1 MASEFSVGVI
11 IGGIVGSSFRS
22 AVSGTRR
29 ALDSLGDTSR
39 RLQER
44 QNALTRA
51 TERYGQLG
59 SSRMQ
64 RLNSELLRVSRTMEQ
79 IERQQRRLSAV
90 SATSDALK
98 ANRMALYGQGAET
111 YAIGRT
117 LGAPV
122 MASVKQYASFE
133 SQLRDISVTGD
144 LDAKQERAIGLA
156 IRQASLKIN
165 QLQESLMGGVGQL
178 VADGMAP
185 EQAAT
190 FAEMLGKTA
199 TATKADMTDLAKMT
213 YAFSDALKITDAK
226 ELEQAFGMAATGA
239 KLGSF
244 ELKDMAKAL
253 PGMTKAFAARGIT
266 GKEAIMEIVSS
277 LEVGKGS
284 GSAEEAVTNM
294 SNWLAAM
301 GRNDTI
307 QKYAKAGINYQK
319 SMQNLVAQGFS
330 QYESSLM
337 IANAFID
344 DKGKAFVQQWEKAG
358 AVGDREGQQK
368 LMESFG
374 LAEVFTDIQTVNHL
388 LSMRQGWDKYL
399 SNKQEMKSP
408 AAKNTLSTDFTKQN
422 DTLEARW
429 RRTQVGF
436 NEAAISIGESLRP
449 ALIQLGETFIP
460 LMDSVGKW
468 IAANPQ
474 LVSGTIKVVGAL
486 LAFKMATIGLK
497 LGLNLLISPFVNV
510 WKNAVLLRANWL
522 RLTLALGEGGKL
534 RWLVTGFS
542 AVARGARTLGGV
554 LSGGLVRGIM
564 IAGRAVLWI
573 GRALLMN
580 PIGLAI
586 TAVAAAAYLIY
597 RNWGAVSS
605 WFKQRWADIKEA
617 FNGGVVGI
625 GKLLINWSPVG
636 LLRLTLALGE
646 GGKLRWLVTGFS
658 AVARGAR
665 TLGGV
670 LSGGLVRGI
679 MIAGRAVLWIGRA
692 LLMNPIG
699 LAITAVAAAAYLI
712 YRNWGAVSSW
722 FKQRWADIKE
732 AFNGGVV
739 GIGKLLINWSPVGL
753 LRLTLA
759 LGEGGK
765 LRWLVTGFSAVA
777 RGARTLGGV
786 LSGGLVRGIMIA
798 GRAVLWIGRALLM
811 NPIGLAITAV
821 AAAAYLIYRNWGAV
835 SSWFKQRWADIKEAF
850 NGGVVGIGKLLINWS
865 PVGLLYKAFAA
876 ALKYLGVDL
885 PAKFTDFG
893 GHLIDGLING
903 IKNKWESLKTT
914 VTDMGDS
921 VGGWFKEKL
930 GIHSPSRVF
939 MGFGD
944 NIAQGAAIGLQRT
957 TPQAVLAGQRMAS
970 ELLPKMP
977 VSIQGPK
984 ILDNTSDVRFSMP
997 SLDIN
1002 GFMSSAKNALGAVI
1016 NSLSSMS
1023 AIPLSTRASLL
1034 PGQRLAN
1041 EMTPDVPRIPSP
1053 EIMAAGY
1060 SGRGAAATGG
1070 GTSGGI
1076 QVSFNPQFFLNGK
1089 ETAAPDG
1096 LTGALNMSLHELEK
1110 MLERLLA
1117 QQQRR
1122 RYS

>member
-64 RLNSELLRVSRTMEQ
+64 RLNSDLLRVSRTMEQ

-98 ANRMALYGQGAET
+98 SNRMALYGQGAET
-111 YAIGRT
+111 YGIART

-122 MASVKQYASFE
+122 MASVKQYSSFE

-144 LDAKQERAIGLA
+144 LDSRQEQAIGTA
-156 IRQASLKIN
+156 IRRASLQVN
-165 QLQESLMGGVGQL
+165 QLQESLLGGVGQL
-178 VADGMAP
+178 VADGMNP
-185 EQAAT
+185 QQAAT
-190 FAEMLGKTA
+190 FAGMLGKAA

-226 ELEQAFGMAATGA
+226 ELEQAFGIAATGA

-253 PGMTKAFAARGIT
+253 PGMAKAFAARGIY
-266 GKEAIMEIVSS
+266 GKDAITQIVAS

-301 GRNDTI
+301 GRGDTT
-307 QKYAKAGINYQK
+307 QKYAKAGVDYQG
-319 SMQNLVAQGFS
+319 SMQNYVAQGLS
-330 QYESSLM
+330 QYEASLM
-337 IANAFID
+337 IANRFID
-344 DKGKAFVQQWEKAG
+344 GKGKAFVQQWKAAG
-358 AVGDREGQQK
+358 SRGDQEGQQK

-388 LSMRQGWDKYL
+388 LSMRQGWDKYQ
-399 SNKQEMKSP
+399 SNKQEMNTPSAMATLDKD
-408 AAKNTLSTDFTKQN
+408 AAKQN
-422 DTLEARW
+422 DTLEGRW
-429 RRTQVGF
+429 RRTQIGF
-436 NEAAISIGESLRP
+436 NDSAISIGESLRP

-460 LMDSVGKW
+460 IMNSVGKW

-474 LVSGTIKVVGAL
+474 LVSGTIQVIGAL

-522 RLTLALGEGGKL
+522 RLSLALGEGGKL

-597 RNWGAVSS
+597 RNWGAVSN
-605 WFKQRWADIKEA
+605 WFKQRWADIKTA
-617 FNGGVVGI
+617 FNGGIVGI
-625 GKLLINWSPVG
+625 GKLL
-636 LLRLTLALGE
+636 L
-646 GGKLRWLVTGFS
+646 
-658 AVARGAR
+658 
-665 TLGGV
+665 
-670 LSGGLVRGI
+670 
-679 MIAGRAVLWIGRA
+679 
-692 LLMNPIG
+692 
-699 LAITAVAAAAYLI
+699 
-712 YRNWGAVSSW
+712 
-722 FKQRWADIKE
+722 
-732 AFNGGVV
+732 
-739 GIGKLLINWSPVGL
+739 
-753 LRLTLA
+753 
-759 LGEGGK
+759 
-765 LRWLVTGFSAVA
+765 
-777 RGARTLGGV
+777 
-786 LSGGLVRGIMIA
+786 
-798 GRAVLWIGRALLM
+798 
-811 NPIGLAITAV
+811 
-821 AAAAYLIYRNWGAV
+821 
-835 SSWFKQRWADIKEAF
+835 
-850 NGGVVGIGKLLINWS
+850 NWS
-865 PVGLLYKAFAA
+865 PVGLLYKAFAG
-876 ALKYLGVDL
+876 ALKYLGIDL
-885 PAKFTDFG
+885 PAQFTDFG
-893 GHLIDGLING
+893 GHLIDGLVNG
-903 IKNKWESLKTT
+903 IKNKWESVKST
-914 VTDMGDS
+914 VSDLGDN

-944 NIAQGAAIGLQRT
+944 NIAQGASIGIKRT
-957 TPQAVLAGQRMAS
+957 TPAAALAGQQMANQ
-970 ELLPKMP
+970 LFPNTP
-977 VSIQGPK
+977 PSIQGPK
-984 ILDNTSDVRFSMP
+984 IIDNTSGFRLGMP
-997 SLDIN
+997 SLDTD
-1002 GFMSSAKNALGAVI
+1002 GLLSSARDKLGGVI
-1016 NSLSSMS
+1016 NSLSSMP
-1023 AIPLSTRASLL
+1023 AIRLSTAATALPEQRRAGEINQNAYSLPSPDISGL
-1034 PGQRLAN
+1034 LSFARNAFGELINSLSPMPAMRIPAAAPTLTGQRIAN

-1060 SGRGAAATGG
+1060 SGHGAASTGG

>member
-1 MASEFSVGVI
+1 VASEFSVGVI

-64 RLNSELLRVSRTMEQ
+64 RLNSDLLRVSRTMEQ

-98 ANRMALYGQGAET
+98 ANRMALYGQGVEAYAMAQTVYHTVSPAVQQSMSFKDKMIDMSITAKYDDKTRNALAEQIKGWALK
-111 YAIGRT
+111 YNQYQDDMQDAVGSLISDNIDNVSDIGY
-117 LGAPV
+117 LMP
-122 MASVKQYASFE
+122 
-133 SQLRDISVTGD
+133 DI
-144 LDAKQERAIGLA
+144 ARA
-156 IRQASLKIN
+156 
-165 QLQESLMGGVGQL
+165 
-178 VADGMAP
+178 
-185 EQAAT
+185 
-190 FAEMLGKTA
+190 A
-199 TATKADMTDLAKMT
+199 TATRTSGQDWAKVAAVWQNSLKGAAKDFGAVQNIMA
-213 YAFSDALKITDAK
+213 YAGD
-226 ELEQAFGMAATGA
+226 Q
-239 KLGSF
+239 GSF
-244 ELKDMAKAL
+244 EIPDQVKWMQSLAPMMAGVAS
-253 PGMTKAFAARGIT
+253 
-266 GKEAIMEIVSS
+266 GKEAVAEIGAS
-277 LEVGKGS
+277 LQIAKIGAGS
-284 GSAEEAVTNM
+284 TDEAANNFKNFLTKIFARDTQKQFADLGVDLQGSIESYKAAGISPIEGMMSVIERYLNAKSPEA
-294 SNWLAAM
+294 LAGFKSAM
-301 GRNDTI
+301 KIKNDTARDEAL
-307 QKYAKAGINYQK
+307 QALAKNFGLGEMFAD
-319 SMQNLVAQGFS
+319 MQV
-330 QYESSLM
+330 M
-337 IANAFID
+337 
-344 DKGKAFVQQWEKAG
+344 AFVRPMLSNMDRYREIRAG
-358 AVGDREGQQK
+358 ALKAADN
-368 LMESFG
+368 
-374 LAEVFTDIQTVNHL
+374 DL
-388 LSMRQGWDKYL
+388 LGNSYDQRL
-399 SNKQEMKSP
+399 KSP
-408 AAKNTLSTDFTKQN
+408 
-422 DTLEARW
+422 LEATKALVVNSRDL
-429 RRTQVGF
+429 
-436 NEAAISIGESLRP
+436 AITLGDQLAPSFISLAQELLP
-449 ALIQLGETFIP
+449 LIQGAKQW
-460 LMDSVGKW
+460 V
-468 IAANPQ
+468 AAHPQ
-474 LVSGTIKVVGAL
+474 LVSGIFKVITAL
-486 LAFKMATIGLK
+486 IAFKIAVIGLK
-497 LGLNLLISPFVNV
+497 LGINLLISPFVNV
-510 WKNAVLLRANWL
+510 WKSIVLLQ
-522 RLTLALGEGGKL
+522 
-534 RWLVTGFS
+534 
-542 AVARGARTLGGV
+542 
-554 LSGGLVRGIM
+554 
-564 IAGRAVLWI
+564 
-573 GRALLMN
+573 
-580 PIGLAI
+580 
-586 TAVAAAAYLIY
+586 
-597 RNWGAVSS
+597 SS
-605 WFKQRWADIKEA
+605 W
-617 FNGGVVGI
+617 
-625 GKLLINWSPVG
+625 
-636 LLRLTLALGE
+636 
-646 GGKLRWLVTGFS
+646 
-658 AVARGAR
+658 
-665 TLGGV
+665 
-670 LSGGLVRGI
+670 
-679 MIAGRAVLWIGRA
+679 
-692 LLMNPIG
+692 
-699 LAITAVAAAAYLI
+699 
-712 YRNWGAVSSW
+712 
-722 FKQRWADIKE
+722 
-732 AFNGGVV
+732 
-739 GIGKLLINWSPVGL
+739 

-957 TPQAVLAGQRMAS
+957 TPQAALAGQRMAS

-1023 AIPLSTRASLL
+1023 AIPHSTRASLL

-1060 SGRGAAATGG
+1060 SDRGAAASGG

-1076 QVSFNPQFFLNGK
+1076 KVSFNPQFYLNGK

>member
-226 ELEQAFGMAATGA
+226 ELEKAFGMAATGA

-408 AAKNTLSTDFTKQN
+408 TAQNTLSTDFTKQN

-597 RNWGAVSS
+597 RNWGAVSN
-605 WFKQRWADIKEA
+605 WFKQRWADIKTA
-617 FNGGVVGI
+617 FNGGIVGI
-625 GKLLINWSPVG
+625 GKLL
-636 LLRLTLALGE
+636 L
-646 GGKLRWLVTGFS
+646 
-658 AVARGAR
+658 
-665 TLGGV
+665 
-670 LSGGLVRGI
+670 
-679 MIAGRAVLWIGRA
+679 
-692 LLMNPIG
+692 
-699 LAITAVAAAAYLI
+699 
-712 YRNWGAVSSW
+712 
-722 FKQRWADIKE
+722 
-732 AFNGGVV
+732 
-739 GIGKLLINWSPVGL
+739 
-753 LRLTLA
+753 
-759 LGEGGK
+759 
-765 LRWLVTGFSAVA
+765 
-777 RGARTLGGV
+777 
-786 LSGGLVRGIMIA
+786 
-798 GRAVLWIGRALLM
+798 
-811 NPIGLAITAV
+811 
-821 AAAAYLIYRNWGAV
+821 
-835 SSWFKQRWADIKEAF
+835 
-850 NGGVVGIGKLLINWS
+850 NWS
-865 PVGLLYKAFAA
+865 PVGLLYKAFAG
-876 ALKYLGVDL
+876 ALKYLGIDL
-885 PAKFTDFG
+885 PAQFTDFG
-893 GHLIDGLING
+893 GHLIDGLVNG
-903 IKNKWESLKTT
+903 IKNKWESVKST
-914 VTDMGDS
+914 VSDLGDN

-944 NIAQGAAIGLQRT
+944 NIAQGASIGIKRT
-957 TPQAVLAGQRMAS
+957 TPAAALAGQQMANQ
-970 ELLPKMP
+970 LFPNTP
-977 VSIQGPK
+977 PSIQGPK
-984 ILDNTSDVRFSMP
+984 IIDNTSGFRLGMP
-997 SLDIN
+997 SLDTD
-1002 GFMSSAKNALGAVI
+1002 GLLSSARDKLGGVI
-1016 NSLSSMS
+1016 NSLSSMP
-1023 AIPLSTRASLL
+1023 AIRLSTAATALPEQRRAGEINQNAYSLPSPDISGL
-1034 PGQRLAN
+1034 LSFARNAFGELINSLSPMPAMRIPAAAPTLTGQRIAN

-1060 SGRGAAATGG
+1060 SGHGAASTGG

>member
-64 RLNSELLRVSRTMEQ
+64 RLNSDLLRVSRTMEQ

-98 ANRMALYGQGAET
+98 SNRMALYGQGAET
-111 YAIGRT
+111 YGIART

-122 MASVKQYASFE
+122 INSVKQYASFE

-144 LDAKQERAIGLA
+144 LDSRQEQAIGTA
-156 IRQASLKIN
+156 IRRASLQVN
-165 QLQESLMGGVGQL
+165 QLQESLLGGVGQL
-178 VADGMAP
+178 VADGMNP
-185 EQAAT
+185 QQAAT
-190 FAEMLGKTA
+190 FAGMLGKAA

-226 ELEQAFGMAATGA
+226 ELEQAFGIAATGA

-253 PGMTKAFAARGIT
+253 PGMAKAFAARGIY
-266 GKEAIMEIVSS
+266 GKDAITQIVAS

-301 GRNDTI
+301 GRGDTT
-307 QKYAKAGINYQK
+307 QKYAKAGVDYQG
-319 SMQNLVAQGFS
+319 SMQNYVAQGLS
-330 QYESSLM
+330 QYEASLM
-337 IANAFID
+337 IANRFID
-344 DKGKAFVQQWEKAG
+344 GKGKAFVQQWKAAG
-358 AVGDREGQQK
+358 SRGDQEGQQK

-388 LSMRQGWDKYL
+388 LSMRQGWDKYQ
-399 SNKQEMKSP
+399 SNKQEMNTPSAMSTLDKD
-408 AAKNTLSTDFTKQN
+408 AAKQN
-422 DTLEARW
+422 DTLEGRW
-429 RRTQVGF
+429 RKTQIGF
-436 NEAAISIGESLRP
+436 NDSAISIGESLRP

-460 LMDSVGKW
+460 LMNSVGKW

-474 LVSGTIKVVGAL
+474 LVSGTIQVIGAL

-522 RLTLALGEGGKL
+522 RLSLALGEGGKL

-542 AVARGARTLGGV
+542 TVAKGARTLGGV

-597 RNWGAVSS
+597 RNWGAVSN
-605 WFKQRWADIKEA
+605 WFKQRWADIKTA
-617 FNGGVVGI
+617 FNGGIVGI
-625 GKLLINWSPVG
+625 GKLL
-636 LLRLTLALGE
+636 L
-646 GGKLRWLVTGFS
+646 
-658 AVARGAR
+658 
-665 TLGGV
+665 
-670 LSGGLVRGI
+670 
-679 MIAGRAVLWIGRA
+679 
-692 LLMNPIG
+692 
-699 LAITAVAAAAYLI
+699 
-712 YRNWGAVSSW
+712 
-722 FKQRWADIKE
+722 
-732 AFNGGVV
+732 
-739 GIGKLLINWSPVGL
+739 
-753 LRLTLA
+753 
-759 LGEGGK
+759 
-765 LRWLVTGFSAVA
+765 
-777 RGARTLGGV
+777 
-786 LSGGLVRGIMIA
+786 
-798 GRAVLWIGRALLM
+798 
-811 NPIGLAITAV
+811 
-821 AAAAYLIYRNWGAV
+821 
-835 SSWFKQRWADIKEAF
+835 
-850 NGGVVGIGKLLINWS
+850 NWS
-865 PVGLLYKAFAA
+865 PVGLLYKAFAG
-876 ALKYLGVDL
+876 ALKYLGIDL
-885 PAKFTDFG
+885 PAQFTDFG
-893 GHLIDGLING
+893 GHLIDGLVNG
-903 IKNKWESLKTT
+903 IKNKWESVKST
-914 VTDMGDS
+914 VSDLGDN

-944 NIAQGAAIGLQRT
+944 NIAQGASIGIKRT
-957 TPQAVLAGQRMAS
+957 TPAAALAGQQMANQ
-970 ELLPKMP
+970 LFPNTP
-977 VSIQGPK
+977 PSIQGPK
-984 ILDNTSDVRFSMP
+984 IIDNTSGFRLGMP
-997 SLDIN
+997 SLDTD
-1002 GFMSSAKNALGAVI
+1002 GLLSSARDKLGGVI
-1016 NSLSSMS
+1016 NSLSSMP
-1023 AIPLSTRASLL
+1023 AIRLSTAATALPEQRRAGEINQNAYSLPSPDISGL
-1034 PGQRLAN
+1034 LSFARNAFGELINSLSPMPAMRIPAAAPTLTGQRIAN

-1060 SGRGAAATGG
+1060 SGHGAASTGG

>member
-111 YAIGRT
+111 YGIART

-122 MASVKQYASFE
+122 MASVKQYSSFE

-144 LDAKQERAIGLA
+144 LDSRQEQAIGTA
-156 IRQASLKIN
+156 IRRASLQVN
-165 QLQESLMGGVGQL
+165 QLQESLLSGVG
-178 VADGMAP
+178 DGMNP
-185 EQAAT
+185 QQAAT
-190 FAEMLGKTA
+190 FAGMLGKAA

-226 ELEQAFGMAATGA
+226 ELEQAFGIAATGA

-253 PGMTKAFAARGIT
+253 PGMAKAFAARGIY
-266 GKEAIMEIVSS
+266 GKDAITQIVAS

-301 GRNDTI
+301 GRGDTT
-307 QKYAKAGINYQK
+307 QKYAKAGVDYQG
-319 SMQNLVAQGFS
+319 SMQNYVAQGFS
-330 QYESSLM
+330 QYEASLM
-337 IANAFID
+337 IANRFID
-344 DKGKAFVQQWEKAG
+344 GKGKAFVQQWKAAG
-358 AVGDREGQQK
+358 SRGDQEGQQK

-388 LSMRQGWDKYL
+388 LSMRQGWDKYQ
-399 SNKQEMKSP
+399 SNKQEMNTPSAMSTLDKD
-408 AAKNTLSTDFTKQN
+408 AAKQN
-422 DTLEARW
+422 DTLEGRW
-429 RRTQVGF
+429 RRTQIGF
-436 NEAAISIGESLRP
+436 NDSAISIGESLRP

-460 LMDSVGKW
+460 LMNSVGKW

-474 LVSGTIKVVGAL
+474 LVSGTIQVIGAL

-542 AVARGARTLGGV
+542 SVARGARTLGGV

-617 FNGGVVGI
+617 FNGGI
-625 GKLLINWSPVG
+625 
-636 LLRLTLALGE
+636 
-646 GGKLRWLVTGFS
+646 
-658 AVARGAR
+658 
-665 TLGGV
+665 
-670 LSGGLVRGI
+670 
-679 MIAGRAVLWIGRA
+679 
-692 LLMNPIG
+692 
-699 LAITAVAAAAYLI
+699 
-712 YRNWGAVSSW
+712 
-722 FKQRWADIKE
+722 
-732 AFNGGVV
+732 
-739 GIGKLLINWSPVGL
+739 
-753 LRLTLA
+753 
-759 LGEGGK
+759 
-765 LRWLVTGFSAVA
+765 
-777 RGARTLGGV
+777 
-786 LSGGLVRGIMIA
+786 
-798 GRAVLWIGRALLM
+798 
-811 NPIGLAITAV
+811 
-821 AAAAYLIYRNWGAV
+821 
-835 SSWFKQRWADIKEAF
+835 
-850 NGGVVGIGKLLINWS
+850 VGIGKLLINWS

-957 TPQAVLAGQRMAS
+957 TPLAALAGQR
-970 ELLPKMP
+970 
-977 VSIQGPK
+977 
-984 ILDNTSDVRFSMP
+984 
-997 SLDIN
+997 
-1002 GFMSSAKNALGAVI
+1002 
-1016 NSLSSMS
+1016 
-1023 AIPLSTRASLL
+1023 
-1034 PGQRLAN
+1034 LAT

-1060 SGRGAAATGG
+1060 SGRGAVATGG

-1089 ETAAPDG
+1089 ETAAPAG

-1117 QQQRR
+1117 QKQRR
-1122 RYS
+1122 GYE

>member
-64 RLNSELLRVSRTMEQ
+64 RLNSDLLRVSRTMEQ

-98 ANRMALYGQGAET
+98 SNRMALYGQGAET
-111 YAIGRT
+111 YGIART

-122 MASVKQYASFE
+122 MASVKQYSSFE

-156 IRQASLKIN
+156 IRHASLKVN

-185 EQAAT
+185 KQAAT

-226 ELEQAFGMAATGA
+226 ELEQAFGMAATGS

-253 PGMTKAFAARGIT
+253 PGLAKAFAARGIT
-266 GKEAIMEIVSS
+266 GKEAIMQIVSS

-284 GSAEEAVTNM
+284 GSSEEAVTNM

-301 GRNDTI
+301 GRGDTM

-319 SMQNLVAQGFS
+319 SMQNLVSQGFS

-344 DKGKAFVQQWEKAG
+344 DKGKAFVQQWNAAKDS
-358 AVGDREGQQK
+358 GDQEGQQK

-388 LSMRQGWDKYL
+388 LSMRQGWDKYQ
-399 SNKQEMKSP
+399 SNKKEMNSP
-408 AAKNTLSTDFTKQN
+408 AAQNTLSTDFKKQN

-436 NEAAISIGESLRP
+436 NESAISIGESLRP

-460 LMDSVGKW
+460 LMNSVGKW

-474 LVSGTIKVVGAL
+474 LVSGTIQVIGAL

-542 AVARGARTLGGV
+542 AVAKGAGTLARV
-554 LSGGLVRGIM
+554 LGGGLVRGLM
-564 IAGRAVLWI
+564 LAGRAVLFI

-580 PIGLAI
+580 PIGLII
-586 TAVAAAAYLIY
+586 TGVAMAAYLIY
-597 RNWGAVSS
+597 RYWGPISAFFKRMWAQVTSAFSS
-605 WFKQRWADIKEA
+605 AWSGIKSAWSSVTGWFSGIWGSIKTA
-617 FNGGVVGI
+617 FNGGIVGI
-625 GKLLINWSPVG
+625 GKLIMNWSPLG
-636 LLRLTLALGE
+636 L
-646 GGKLRWLVTGFS
+646 F
-658 AVARGAR
+658 
-665 TLGGV
+665 
-670 LSGGLVRGI
+670 
-679 MIAGRAVLWIGRA
+679 
-692 LLMNPIG
+692 
-699 LAITAVAAAAYLI
+699 
-712 YRNWGAVSSW
+712 
-722 FKQRWADIKE
+722 
-732 AFNGGVV
+732 
-739 GIGKLLINWSPVGL
+739 
-753 LRLTLA
+753 
-759 LGEGGK
+759 
-765 LRWLVTGFSAVA
+765 
-777 RGARTLGGV
+777 
-786 LSGGLVRGIMIA
+786 
-798 GRAVLWIGRALLM
+798 
-811 NPIGLAITAV
+811 
-821 AAAAYLIYRNWGAV
+821 
-835 SSWFKQRWADIKEAF
+835 
-850 NGGVVGIGKLLINWS
+850 
-865 PVGLLYKAFAA
+865 YKAFAGVMSWF
-876 ALKYLGVDL
+876 GVDL
-885 PAKFTDFG
+885 PKNFTDFG
-893 GHLIDGLING
+893 GNLIAGLVNG
-903 IKNKWESLKTT
+903 IGNKLAAAKDTIVNFGNSI
-914 VTDMGDS
+914 S
-921 VGGWFKEKL
+921 GWFKETL

-944 NIAQGAAIGLQRT
+944 NIGQGAAIGLQRT
-957 TPQAVLAGQRMAS
+957 TPLAALAGQR
-970 ELLPKMP
+970 
-977 VSIQGPK
+977 
-984 ILDNTSDVRFSMP
+984 
-997 SLDIN
+997 
-1002 GFMSSAKNALGAVI
+1002 
-1016 NSLSSMS
+1016 
-1023 AIPLSTRASLL
+1023 
-1034 PGQRLAN
+1034 LAT

-1060 SGRGAAATGG
+1060 SGRGAATAGG

-1076 QVSFNPQFFLNGK
+1076 QVSFNPQFYLNGK
-1089 ETAAPDG
+1089 ETAAPAG

-1110 MLERLLA
+1110 MLERLMA
-1117 QQQRR
+1117 QKQRR
-1122 RYS
+1122 GYE

>member
-98 ANRMALYGQGAET
+98 ANRMALYGQGAEI

-408 AAKNTLSTDFTKQN
+408 TAQNTLSTDFTKQN

-564 IAGRAVLWI
+564 LAGRAVLWI

-617 FNGGVVGI
+617 FNGGI
-625 GKLLINWSPVG
+625 
-636 LLRLTLALGE
+636 
-646 GGKLRWLVTGFS
+646 
-658 AVARGAR
+658 
-665 TLGGV
+665 
-670 LSGGLVRGI
+670 
-679 MIAGRAVLWIGRA
+679 
-692 LLMNPIG
+692 
-699 LAITAVAAAAYLI
+699 
-712 YRNWGAVSSW
+712 
-722 FKQRWADIKE
+722 
-732 AFNGGVV
+732 
-739 GIGKLLINWSPVGL
+739 
-753 LRLTLA
+753 
-759 LGEGGK
+759 
-765 LRWLVTGFSAVA
+765 
-777 RGARTLGGV
+777 
-786 LSGGLVRGIMIA
+786 
-798 GRAVLWIGRALLM
+798 
-811 NPIGLAITAV
+811 
-821 AAAAYLIYRNWGAV
+821 
-835 SSWFKQRWADIKEAF
+835 
-850 NGGVVGIGKLLINWS
+850 VGIGKLLINWS

-939 MGFGD
+939 IGFGDNIAQGEGGKLRWLVTGFSAVARGARTLGGVLSGGLVRGIMLAGRAVLWIGRALLMNPIGLAITAVAAAAYLIYRNWGAVSSWFKQRWADIKEAFNGGIVGIGKLLINWSPVGLLYKAFAAALKYLGVDLPAKFTDFGGHLIDGLINGIKNKWESLKTTVTDMGDSVGGWFKEKLGIHSPSRVFIGFGD

-957 TPQAVLAGQRMAS
+957 TPLAALAGQR
-970 ELLPKMP
+970 
-977 VSIQGPK
+977 
-984 ILDNTSDVRFSMP
+984 
-997 SLDIN
+997 
-1002 GFMSSAKNALGAVI
+1002 
-1016 NSLSSMS
+1016 
-1023 AIPLSTRASLL
+1023 
-1034 PGQRLAN
+1034 LAT

-1060 SGRGAAATGG
+1060 SGRGAAAAGG

-1089 ETAAPDG
+1089 ETAAPAG
-1096 LTGALNMSLHELEK
+1096 LTSALNMSLHELEK

-1117 QQQRR
+1117 QKQRR
-1122 RYS
+1122 GYE

>member
-64 RLNSELLRVSRTMEQ
+64 RLNSDLLRVSRTMEQ

-144 LDAKQERAIGLA
+144 LDSRQEQAIGTA
-156 IRQASLKIN
+156 IRRASLQVN
-165 QLQESLMGGVGQL
+165 QLQESLLGGVGQL
-178 VADGMAP
+178 VADGMNP
-185 EQAAT
+185 QQAAT
-190 FAEMLGKTA
+190 FAGMLGKAA

-226 ELEQAFGMAATGA
+226 ELEQAFGIAATGA

-253 PGMTKAFAARGIT
+253 PGMAKAFAARGIY
-266 GKEAIMEIVSS
+266 GKDAITQIVAS

-301 GRNDTI
+301 GRGDTI
-307 QKYAKAGINYQK
+307 QKYAKAGVDYQG
-319 SMQNLVAQGFS
+319 SMQNYVAQGFS
-330 QYESSLM
+330 QYEASLM
-337 IANAFID
+337 IANRFID
-344 DKGKAFVQQWEKAG
+344 GKGKAFLQQWKAAG
-358 AVGDREGQQK
+358 SRGDQEGQQK

-399 SNKQEMKSP
+399 SSKQEMNTPSAMSTLDKD
-408 AAKNTLSTDFTKQN
+408 AAKQNNTL
-422 DTLEARW
+422 EGRW
-429 RRTQVGF
+429 RRTQIGF

-617 FNGGVVGI
+617 FNGGI
-625 GKLLINWSPVG
+625 
-636 LLRLTLALGE
+636 
-646 GGKLRWLVTGFS
+646 
-658 AVARGAR
+658 
-665 TLGGV
+665 
-670 LSGGLVRGI
+670 
-679 MIAGRAVLWIGRA
+679 
-692 LLMNPIG
+692 
-699 LAITAVAAAAYLI
+699 
-712 YRNWGAVSSW
+712 
-722 FKQRWADIKE
+722 
-732 AFNGGVV
+732 
-739 GIGKLLINWSPVGL
+739 
-753 LRLTLA
+753 
-759 LGEGGK
+759 
-765 LRWLVTGFSAVA
+765 
-777 RGARTLGGV
+777 
-786 LSGGLVRGIMIA
+786 
-798 GRAVLWIGRALLM
+798 
-811 NPIGLAITAV
+811 
-821 AAAAYLIYRNWGAV
+821 
-835 SSWFKQRWADIKEAF
+835 
-850 NGGVVGIGKLLINWS
+850 VGIGKLLINWS

-957 TPQAVLAGQRMAS
+957 TPQAALAGQRMAS

-1002 GFMSSAKNALGAVI
+1002 GFMSSAKNVLGAVI
-1016 NSLSSMS
+1016 NSLSAMP

-1060 SGRGAAATGG
+1060 SDRGAAASGG
-1070 GTSGGI
+1070 GTSGGFK
-1076 QVSFNPQFFLNGK
+1076 VSFNPQFFLNGK

-1096 LTGALNMSLHELEK
+1096 VTGALNMSLHELEK

>member
-408 AAKNTLSTDFTKQN
+408 TAQNTLSTDFTKQN

-429 RRTQVGF
+429 RRTEVGF

-564 IAGRAVLWI
+564 LAGRAVLWI

-617 FNGGVVGI
+617 FNGGI
-625 GKLLINWSPVG
+625 
-636 LLRLTLALGE
+636 
-646 GGKLRWLVTGFS
+646 
-658 AVARGAR
+658 
-665 TLGGV
+665 
-670 LSGGLVRGI
+670 
-679 MIAGRAVLWIGRA
+679 
-692 LLMNPIG
+692 
-699 LAITAVAAAAYLI
+699 
-712 YRNWGAVSSW
+712 
-722 FKQRWADIKE
+722 
-732 AFNGGVV
+732 
-739 GIGKLLINWSPVGL
+739 
-753 LRLTLA
+753 
-759 LGEGGK
+759 
-765 LRWLVTGFSAVA
+765 
-777 RGARTLGGV
+777 
-786 LSGGLVRGIMIA
+786 
-798 GRAVLWIGRALLM
+798 
-811 NPIGLAITAV
+811 
-821 AAAAYLIYRNWGAV
+821 
-835 SSWFKQRWADIKEAF
+835 
-850 NGGVVGIGKLLINWS
+850 VGIGKLLINWS

-939 MGFGD
+939 IGFGDNIAQGEGGKLRWLVTGFSAVARGARTLGGVLSGGLVRGIMLAGRAVLWIGRALLMNPIGLAITAVAAAAYLIYRNWGAVSSWFKQRWADIKEAFNGGIVGIGKLLINWSPVGLLYKAFAAALKYLGVDLPAKFTDFGGHLIDGLINGIKNKWESLKTTVTDMGDSVGGWFKEKLGIHSPSRVFIGFGD

-957 TPQAVLAGQRMAS
+957 TPLAALAGQR
-970 ELLPKMP
+970 
-977 VSIQGPK
+977 
-984 ILDNTSDVRFSMP
+984 
-997 SLDIN
+997 
-1002 GFMSSAKNALGAVI
+1002 
-1016 NSLSSMS
+1016 
-1023 AIPLSTRASLL
+1023 
-1034 PGQRLAN
+1034 LAT

-1060 SGRGAAATGG
+1060 SGRGAAAAGG

-1089 ETAAPDG
+1089 ETAAPAG
-1096 LTGALNMSLHELEK
+1096 LTSALNMSLHELEK

-1117 QQQRR
+1117 QKQRR
-1122 RYS
+1122 GYE